1 MTSYSIARH
10 SITNDTER
18 KTYLSE
24 YGSFTG
30 LSSSNGLVL
39 VIATA
44 RCVSHVWLVGGRICI
59 AAHCVSIWFD
69 PIGEDS
75 LFWQPLDLYRSGA
88 ARLKLALQLS
98 ILKGPWF
105 AMGLTDLSIG

>member
-24 YGSFTG
+24 SGSLTG
-30 LSSSNGLVL
+30 LSSLDGLVL

-75 LFWQPLDLYRSGA
+75 LFWQPLDLLQVWRRSIE
-88 ARLKLALQLS
+88 ARITAVH
-98 ILKGPWF
+98 PER
-105 AMGLTDLSIG
+105 AMVCYGID